1 MTYSFRE
8 RSLWLLNRSQ
18 TSVVRLWFA
27 LASLGFASFFF
38 FTPAP
43 MLDRTDLQYAL
54 AIMPCWAFFWG
65 FLIHGLTLI
74 YGVLS
79 RRFSTT
85 LYWFEAVFG
94 SVLWGLCSIS
104 TIIYNGYPDAILS
117 GACIAWW
124 IQYRYPSH
132 TEKTDAL

>member
-1 MTYSFRE
+1 MTYTLKCR
-8 RSLWLLNRSQ
+8 LGWLLNRSQ
-18 TSVVRLWFA
+18 TSVVRLWFS

-43 MLDRTDLQYAL
+43 ALLETDLYYAL
-54 AIMPCWAFFWG
+54 KIMPCWAYFWG
-65 FLIHGLTLI
+65 FLIHGLTLM

-79 RRFSTT
+79 RRFSTI

-104 TIIYNGYPDAILS
+104 TIIHNGYPDAILS
-117 GACIAWW
+117 GALIAWW
-124 IQYRYPSH
+124 IQYRYPSYS
-132 TEKTDAL
+132 EKTDEL